1 MTRKRKETNGKA
13 AHPAIHSEGASE
25 KRATLS
31 RRGVMLALGGAA
43 IAGGFLLINSSPA
56 MAKEVV
62 VYKNPSCGCC
72 SKWADYMRAAGFSV
86 EVYAVN
92 NMGDIKEKY
101 GTPWKMESCHTALID
116 GYVIEGH
123 VPLREINRLL
133 TERPKAMGLAVPG
146 MPAGSP
152 GMEGR

>member
-92 NMGDIKEKY
+92 NMGDIKEVRQ
-101 GTPWKMESCHTALID
+101 GFHVVSCVATSEKECSCEVQCRICLH
-116 GYVIEGH
+116 IE
-123 VPLREINRLL
+123 LN
-133 TERPKAMGLAVPG
+133 KC
-146 MPAGSP
+146 S
-152 GMEGR
+152 